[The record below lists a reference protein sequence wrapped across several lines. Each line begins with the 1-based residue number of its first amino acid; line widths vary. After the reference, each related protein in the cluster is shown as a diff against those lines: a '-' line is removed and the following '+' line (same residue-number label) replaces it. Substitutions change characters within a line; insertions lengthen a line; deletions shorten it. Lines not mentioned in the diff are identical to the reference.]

1 MFHFIFKKSIIV
13 ISLFLLSISFSQAQ
27 EKTLDDI
34 VSDIKRGSDIEKL
47 EASKLIVPFGLEGK
61 RAVRSLRKLVG
72 KEKDPKNAA
81 VYLSALLA
89 ITDDHSRAYKAF
101 TKNGKS
107 QKGKK
112 YEKVRKTTAFFRAL
126 GDVSPVPDS
135 LLPYINSLRDDKKVS
150 YVAVNGAL
158 AGLVN
163 NNPNMLVKIM
173 DRLDTDPLN
182 TIRILRNVELG
193 LDPYFSKVI
202 GVLNKAPFDGME
214 LLIKHNK
221 LDDEVI
227 DFAVSKAVI
236 PKKDNNRY
244 FFSNRRTSWN
254 AALDILVLSEKT
266 SVGAQQ
272 KLIELLN
279 SSALNDVQDAF
290 ARHPNISEE
299 LERERESALFTQL
312 VNPEFKVTDRSN
324 PKYQFCLHISDLKI
338 QDEANVNTLLNVA
351 KFTDNTINR
360 MVCTYALKSVVN
372 PPQEVID
379 HLESSL
385 DVNLSNLLSKSNALL
400 NRVNSEVNQMQTIKF
415 TNAMAPDMKS
425 LYAAYVLLKNNP
437 EHVKALAYVEEL
449 YDANVP
455 GELEKTEEFGAE
467 ILKLCVEV
475 GGVLTGEHGVGVEKR
490 DLMPEMFTED
500 DLNQQQRVKCA
511 FDPDGLLNP
520 GKVFPQL
527 HRCAELGR
535 MHIHKGQVPFPDLPR
550 F

>member
-202 GVLNKAPFDGME
+202 QSPILTMS
-214 LLIKHNK
+214 LIETCILATKPK
-221 LDDEVI
+221 I
-227 DFAVSKAVI
+227 VSLKIKIITAEIVPKAVKNFQISISVITVIARKI
-236 PKKDNNRY
+236 P
-244 FFSNRRTSWN
+244 
-254 AALDILVLSEKT
+254 
-266 SVGAQQ
+266 
-272 KLIELLN
+272 
-279 SSALNDVQDAF
+279 
-290 ARHPNISEE
+290 
-299 LERERESALFTQL
+299 
-312 VNPEFKVTDRSN
+312 
-324 PKYQFCLHISDLKI
+324 
-338 QDEANVNTLLNVA
+338 
-351 KFTDNTINR
+351 
-360 MVCTYALKSVVN
+360 
-372 PPQEVID
+372 
-379 HLESSL
+379 
-385 DVNLSNLLSKSNALL
+385 
-400 NRVNSEVNQMQTIKF
+400 VNQ
-415 TNAMAPDMKS
+415 
-425 LYAAYVLLKNNP
+425 
-437 EHVKALAYVEEL
+437 
-449 YDANVP
+449 ANIIN
-455 GELEKTEEFGAE
+455 T
-467 ILKLCVEV
+467 
-475 GGVLTGEHGVGVEKR
+475 
-490 DLMPEMFTED
+490 
-500 DLNQQQRVKCA
+500 
-511 FDPDGLLNP
+511 
-520 GKVFPQL
+520 
-527 HRCAELGR
+527 
-535 MHIHKGQVPFPDLPR
+535 
-550 F
+550 